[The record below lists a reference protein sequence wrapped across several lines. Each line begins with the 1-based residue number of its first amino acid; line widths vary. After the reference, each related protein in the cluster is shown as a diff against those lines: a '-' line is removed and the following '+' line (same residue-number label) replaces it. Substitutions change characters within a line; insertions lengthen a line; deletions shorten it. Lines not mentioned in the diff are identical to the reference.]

1 MKNPLRKRLPRELKG
16 ELGKYLVVFILM
28 VLTIGMVS
36 GFLVADGSMIV
47 AYNDGFEKYNIENGN
62 FRTNQQIY
70 KSQKEEIQNLGI
82 KLYENFYIEEPLD
95 NGSTMRF
102 FKNRTEINGVCL
114 MKGELPK
121 ATGEIAIDRMY
132 ADNNDLKVGDTLKS
146 QSGKQTWKITGLVA
160 LSDYSCLFQN
170 NNDSM
175 FDSVKFG
182 VSVVTPEEF
191 DTLDQDK
198 LQYNYS
204 WIYDKQPKTEKEEKD
219 VSEELMEN
227 IGEIVTLEAFVPR
240 YLNQA
245 ITFTGDDMGSDKAM
259 MIILLY
265 IVIVIMAFVFGI
277 TISNTIR
284 RESGVIGT
292 LRASGYTRREL
303 IRHYMA
309 LPVLVTLVGA
319 LVGNILGYTVFKNVC
334 AGMYYGSYSLPT
346 YVTVWSAEAFLLT
359 TVVPVI
365 IMLVVNYGVLRHK
378 LRLSPLKFLRR
389 DLSGRK
395 RKKAIYLSPV
405 IKIFSRFRLRVIFQ
419 NMSNYL
425 VLFIGIIFANLL
437 LMFGLL
443 LPSAL
448 SHYQV
453 EIQNNM
459 LAKYQYMLQIPASA
473 VSGNKFDGLISL
485 LEFYMDSRTDNE
497 DAEEFSVYSLNTLPG
512 KYKSEEVLLYGI
524 EPDSRYVEID
534 FNDTK
539 DTYESSENTTDTKD
553 KKDEAGNKVKADNKN
568 TANAEKES
576 AAVYISSAYADKLL
590 LHVGDTITLKEKYE
604 KEKYSFKIAG
614 VYDYT
619 AALCVFMPR
628 SELNDIF
635 DLGEDYYSGYFSD
648 TELTDIKSQYIGSV
662 VDLDALTKI
671 SRQLD
676 VSMGSMMGMVN
687 GFAIVIYMVLIYL
700 LSKIIIEKNAQS
712 ISMVKILGYTNGE
725 ISRLDI
731 LSTSMVVVLCL
742 LLSLPLETVIMKV
755 LFREMM
761 LSSISGWI
769 TLWINPMI
777 YLQMFAAGI
786 VTYTVVALLEF
797 RRIKKVPMD
806 EALKNV
812 E

>member
-28 VLTIGMVS
+28 VASIGFVS
-36 GFLVADGSMIV
+36 GFLVADNSMLI
-47 AYNDGFEKYNIENGN
+47 AYNEGFEKYNIEDGN
-62 FRTNQQIY
+62 FRTAEQVHKTQR
-70 KSQKEEIQNLGI
+70 EEIEALGV
-82 KLYENFYIEEPLD
+82 KLYDNYYVEEPLD

-102 FKNRTEINGVCL
+102 FKNRQQVDKVCL
-114 MKGELPK
+114 MKGELP
-121 ATGEIAIDRMY
+121 AGTGEIAIDRMY
-132 ADNNDLKVGDTLKS
+132 ADNNNLSVGDTLR
-146 QSGKQTWKITGLVA
+146 SGKRTWKITGLVA

-175 FDSVKFG
+175 FDAVKFG
-182 VSVVTPEEF
+182 VSVVTEEEF
-191 DTLDQDK
+191 DSLDQEK

-204 WIYDKQPKTEKEEKD
+204 WIYDEKPKTEKEEKE
-219 VSEELMEN
+219 VSEDLMEDM
-227 IGEIVTLEAFVPR
+227 GKIVTLEAFVPR

-245 ITFTGDDMGSDKAM
+245 ITFTGDDMGGDKAM
-259 MIILLY
+259 MIMLLY
-265 IVIVIMAFVFGI
+265 IIMVIMAFVFGI

-284 RESGVIGT
+284 KEASVIGT

-303 IRHYMA
+303 ILHYMT
-309 LPVLVTLVGA
+309 LPVLVTFVGA
-319 LVGNILGYTVFKNVC
+319 LIGNILGYTILKDVC
-334 AGMYYGSYSLPT
+334 ADMYYGSYSLPT
-346 YVTVWSAEAFLLT
+346 YVTVWNGEAFGLT
-359 TVVPVI
+359 TLVPVV

-378 LRLSPLKFLRR
+378 LKLSPLKFLRR

-395 RKKAIYLSPV
+395 QKRAIYLSPKM
-405 IKIFSRFRLRVIFQ
+405 KIFSRFRLRVIFQ
-419 NMSNYL
+419 NMSNYM
-425 VLFIGIIFANLL
+425 VLFIGILFANLL

-459 LAKYQYMLQIPASA
+459 LAKYQYMLQVPVSA

-497 DAEEFSVYSLNTLPG
+497 DAEEFSAYSLNTLPG

-524 EPDSRYVEID
+524 EPDSRYVTID
-534 FNDTK
+534 FN
-539 DTYESSENTTDTKD
+539 NTKD
-553 KKDEAGNKVKADNKN
+553 KKDEAGNKEKADNKN

-576 AAVYISSAYADKLL
+576 AAVYISSAYADKFL

-687 GFAIVIYMVLIYL
+687 GFAIMIYMVLVYL

-725 ISRLDI
+725 ISKLYI
-731 LSTSMVVVLCL
+731 MSTSLVVVFCL

-769 TLWINPMI
+769 TLWIDPMI
-777 YLQMFAAGI
+777 YVQMFAAGI
-786 VTYTVVALLEF
+786 ITYGIVALLEF
-797 RRIKKVPMD
+797 RRVKKVPMD